1 MWEHTSDSLGFC
13 LKRLVHE
20 YRDRTALIHYEGFSR
35 HSYSY
40 LDLFDLT
47 HNLSQHLYH
56 MGLRKG
62 DRVLI
67 WAPNSA
73 QWLISF
79 LTAAYSGLT
88 LVPVDLLA
96 SSTFAQKILDKT
108 DPKLVICAP
117 DLLEKLSIGDKKHLS
132 LQALKELARK
142 APATKEDKESVA
154 ITGNDLLEIV
164 FTSGTTS
171 EPKGILIRQ
180 HQILANT
187 HAVRLRII
195 YHDRWKFL
203 SLLPMSHLFEQ
214 VIGMVGPLY
223 FGASIVCVSGRSI
236 PELFAIGR
244 KEQVTHIASVPA
256 IIEHLKEKVLS
267 ALPSSL
273 KSLLDP
279 SGKNSKLESLY
290 KVPFFLR
297 RLLFWPIR
305 RKLGKW
311 QALISGGALLDKQ
324 TQLFWEV
331 LGIRVVVGYGM
342 SEACPIITCNSMDVR
357 PIGSAGYGL
366 SGQLIRIASDGEI
379 LVAGENISTGY
390 FEKDN
395 DEHFDSQG
403 WFHTGDIGYMDK
415 KGRLFVTGRKKEMIA
430 SASGLNV
437 FPSDIETILN
447 QYPLISESFVLEDP
461 LSKSELIALVIV
473 EQEKQAELSL
483 SQLCSE
489 TNASLE
495 THQRLSRIEFWPFE
509 QFKKTHTLKLQRS
522 KNLDLYKEYRE
533 KKEQKETKG
542 TKGTEQSLEI
552 SPESDPLQQALF
564 EILAQITQ
572 KKASELQ
579 PSQTLSH
586 DLSMDSVD
594 LVTLWMQLEAQVK
607 ISLPPEK
614 IETIKTID
622 DLLQLMREQKK
633 KPHAPKSRRFF
644 FQKLPV
650 QILREPFFWIAKAL
664 THLFFTIKVTGKP
677 VSPQKHKP
685 LIFIANHASH
695 LDSAII
701 SASMRASLRRSSRI
715 AAAHDHFFEGYARIK
730 GLFLQLFLPV
740 FGFHRSRDIFENMRI
755 LQELFSCDHPLLLF
769 PEGTRSRD
777 GALSDFKAGI
787 GLIVSHF
794 GAQVQ
799 PIFLEGTH
807 ALWPPHALFPRPGK
821 VKVHFHKPIDF
832 PPDTPASVIT
842 STIEEHYKKWAKQY
856 GENSN

>member
-20 YRDRTALIHYEGFSR
+20 YRDRTALIHYEGFAR
-35 HSYSY
+35 QTYSY
-40 LDLFDLT
+40 LDLYEQT
-47 HNLSQHLYH
+47 HNLSMHLYQL
-56 MGLRKG
+56 GLRKG

-73 QWLISF
+73 QWLLSF

-96 SSTFAQKILDKT
+96 SSSFAQKILDKT

-117 DLLEKLSIGDKKHLS
+117 DLLAKLQIGERKHIS
-132 LQALKELARK
+132 LQALKEHAYHQS
-142 APATKEDKESVA
+142 ANPSSNQSVA

-187 HAVRLRII
+187 NAVRLRII

-214 VIGMVGPLY
+214 VIGLVGPLY

-244 KEQVTHIASVPA
+244 KEKVTHIASVPA

-267 ALPSSL
+267 ALPPSL
-273 KSLLDP
+273 QKMLDP
-279 SGKNSKLESLY
+279 ASSTNKLNTLY
-290 KVPFFLR
+290 KFPFFLR

-324 TQLFWEV
+324 TQLFWES
-331 LGIRVVVGYGM
+331 LGIRIVVGYGM

-366 SGQLIRIASDGEI
+366 SGQLIRIAEDGEI

-390 FEKDN
+390 FGKDN
-395 DEHFDSQG
+395 EDHFDKQG
-403 WFHTGDIGYMDK
+403 WFHTGDVGHMDHR
-415 KGRLFVTGRKKEMIA
+415 GRLFVTGRKKEMIA

-437 FPSDIETILN
+437 FPSDIESILN
-447 QYPLISESFVLEDP
+447 KHPLISESFVLEDP
-461 LSKSELIALVIV
+461 LSKNELVALIIVDSDKQKNLQLSELC
-473 EQEKQAELSL
+473 SL
-483 SQLCSE
+483 
-489 TNASLE
+489 TNAKLE
-495 THQRLSRIEFWPFE
+495 AHQRLSRIEFWPFD
-509 QFKKTHTLKLQRS
+509 QFRKTHTLKLQRP
-522 KNLDLYKEYRE
+522 KNLELYLQHR
-533 KKEQKETKG
+533 QKSKAQEAVVET
-542 TKGTEQSLEI
+542 
-552 SPESDPLQQALF
+552 PVDSDPLQKALF
-564 EILAQITQ
+564 EIIQQITQ
-572 KKASELQ
+572 KKS
-579 PSQTLSH
+579 SQLKLTDKLSH

-614 IETIKTID
+614 IETVETIS
-622 DLLQLMREQKK
+622 DLLTLMKEQKK
-633 KPHAPKSRRFF
+633 KPQTPRSKRFF
-644 FQKLPV
+644 FQKTPF
-650 QILREPFFWIAKAL
+650 QIVREPFFTLSKAL
-664 THLFFTIKVTGKP
+664 TRLYFGIKKSGRVATTC
-677 VSPQKHKP
+677 KHKP
-685 LIFIANHASH
+685 LIFVANHASH
-695 LDSAII
+695 LDSIII
-701 SASMRASLRRSSRI
+701 SSSLPAALRRSTRI
-715 AAAHDHFFEGYARIK
+715 AAAHDHFFEGYSRIK

-740 FGFHRSRDIFENMRI
+740 FGFHRNRDIFENMRI
-755 LQELFSCDHPLLLF
+755 LQELFSSNHPLLLF

-777 GALSDFKAGI
+777 GSLADFKAGI
-787 GLIVSHF
+787 GLIVAHY
-794 GAQVQ
+794 GARVQ
-799 PIFLEGTH
+799 PIYLEGTH
-807 ALWPPHALFPRPGK
+807 ALWPPGTALPKPGK
-821 VKVHFHKPIDF
+821 VHIHFKDPIDF

-842 STIEEHYKKWAKQY
+842 AELEGYYKKWAKQY
-856 GENSN
+856 GETSK